1 MSHPVTIVQA
11 KLPLKGCKI
20 LQKGPY
26 CKISPISFNTT
37 ASTAPRN
44 YKARGGGARQGLTV
58 HPRNLLNEPIQP
70 TLFPH
75 GYYRARQCS
84 QRVAARTR
92 SQTATEFSGRDLR
105 STSGLGLERRR
116 YRNAGLGRRETG
128 CEATELSPKYQS
140 WGEPEFWLNLKLLK
154 EMRVFP
160 WISLS
165 FET

>member
-20 LQKGPY
+20 LQKGAY
-26 CKISPISFNTT
+26 CKRSPSPLTPPPRQPPELQ
-37 ASTAPRN
+37 ST
-44 YKARGGGARQGLTV
+44 RGGTAGI

-75 GYYRARQCS
+75 GCYRARQRS
-84 QRVAARTR
+84 PRVAARTR

-105 STSGLGLERRR
+105 SASGLGLERRH
-116 YRNAGLGRRETG
+116 YRNAGLGREESG
-128 CEATELSPKYQS
+128 CEATRLSPKYQS